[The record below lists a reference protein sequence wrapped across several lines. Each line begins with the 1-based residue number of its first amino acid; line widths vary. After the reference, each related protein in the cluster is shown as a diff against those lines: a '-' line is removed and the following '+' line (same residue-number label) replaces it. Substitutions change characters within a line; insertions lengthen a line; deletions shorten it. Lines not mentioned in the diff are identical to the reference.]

1 MFPARGSF
9 VKQIML
15 YRSDSSYHNERQL
28 TLRKE
33 AFCHMSLKN
42 VITIQRDIPVE
53 NVQALYAFPFSSVR
67 FFHGP
72 LRKEVFL
79 HVLDFLKNVITNKR
93 GIPVLNVQLLY
104 ACPFSSVRFIHCTL
118 KEDLSPG
125 PNECKS
131 LTEFHYLRNWVVFW
145 CFRLILRSYG
155 LPGFRTSGLCTSWP
169 LNFD

>member
-15 YRSDSSYHNERQL
+15 YRSDSTYHNERQL

-53 NVQALYAFPFSSVR
+53 NVQALYAFPFSSVH

-93 GIPVLNVQLLY
+93 GIPVLNVQLLH
-104 ACPFSSVRFIHCTL
+104 ACPFSSVRFIPCTL
-118 KEDLSPG
+118 KEEFSPG
-125 PNECKS
+125 PNECKC
-131 LTEFHYLRNWVVFW
+131 LTEFHYLRN
-145 CFRLILRSYG
+145 
-155 LPGFRTSGLCTSWP
+155 
-169 LNFD
+169 

>member
-1 MFPARGSF
+1 
-9 VKQIML
+9 
-15 YRSDSSYHNERQL
+15 
-28 TLRKE
+28 
-33 AFCHMSLKN
+33 MSLKN

-93 GIPVLNVQLLY
+93 GIPVLNVQLLH
-104 ACPFSSVRFIHCTL
+104 ACPFSSVRFIPCTL
-118 KEDLSPG
+118 KEELSPG

-131 LTEFHYLRNWVVFW
+131 LTEFHYLRN
-145 CFRLILRSYG
+145 
-155 LPGFRTSGLCTSWP
+155 
-169 LNFD
+169 